1 VAVHRKKGDHA
12 PPKIEKPKIT
22 PVAIDP
28 TRQSRFAAEVLAMPA
43 SGTEPEW
50 LVEGTHYK
58 RLGLPAGELV
68 TVPNPTNELFSLLYY
83 FDFGHGQ
90 RPLVC
95 EALDLMEQS
104 GTATLSPAELKRKLY
119 AMGTTIRAHCDEDSI
134 GLTIEGIDRNLEASV
149 ALLDEWLRKPALRQ
163 DTWDKVVAN
172 TISQRKDQM
181 EDPEAIAE
189 ALSEYALRGK
199 ASEYL
204 TAPSNQTLRRT
215 KIAPLGRLLSALPD
229 TRHRT
234 FYFGPRADAAGA
246 VALGKKHGPAPASP
260 ARTYRDLDGRRAGV
274 RIYFADEDSAQSK
287 ISIALPKA
295 PLPRGDRPMS
305 KLFTEYVGGG
315 MGALIFQEI
324 REARGLAYGAWGYH
338 SMGRRPVDQSAVI
351 AGMGTQSDKTVDAL
365 RTMLG
370 LLRELPMQ
378 GARLGTAKLS
388 LDEEYR
394 SARFLPRQVA
404 GLVLAWD
411 DLGEPGDP
419 RPGNWKA
426 IQAAAEA
433 DLDAFARRFRD
444 GDLIISVMGDAS
456 RIDMDALGKIAPVEK
471 VTVGQLFGY

>member
-1 VAVHRKKGDHA
+1 
-12 PPKIEKPKIT
+12 
-22 PVAIDP
+22 
-28 TRQSRFAAEVLAMPA
+28 
-43 SGTEPEW
+43 
-50 LVEGTHYK
+50 
-58 RLGLPAGELV
+58 
-68 TVPNPTNELFSLLYY
+68 
-83 FDFGHGQ
+83 
-90 RPLVC
+90 
-95 EALDLMEQS
+95 
-104 GTATLSPAELKRKLY
+104 
-119 AMGTTIRAHCDEDSI
+119 
-134 GLTIEGIDRNLEASV
+134 
-149 ALLDEWLRKPALRQ
+149 
-163 DTWDKVVAN
+163 
-172 TISQRKDQM
+172 
-181 EDPEAIAE
+181 
-189 ALSEYALRGK
+189 
-199 ASEYL
+199 
-204 TAPSNQTLRRT
+204 
-215 KIAPLGRLLSALPD
+215 
-229 TRHRT
+229 
-234 FYFGPRADAAGA
+234 
-246 VALGKKHGPAPASP
+246 
-260 ARTYRDLDGRRAGV
+260 V
-274 RIYFADEDSAQSK
+274 RIYFVDEDSAQSK

-295 PLPRGDRPMS
+295 PLPRDDRPMS

-426 IQAAAEA
+426 IQAAGEPE
-433 DLDAFARRFRD
+433 LDAFARRFRD